1 MNRSIERHNKYPE
14 DSIHF
19 DYGILLSK
27 QGPMYKNEF
36 GDPND
41 TIFNEKVVRKLEML
55 KSLQST
61 SSVESKRSGA
71 LRMCQRC
78 LIFKPDR
85 THHYR

>member
-1 MNRSIERHNKYPE
+1 
-14 DSIHF
+14 
-19 DYGILLSK
+19 
-27 QGPMYKNEF
+27 MYKNEF

-55 KSLQST
+55 KSLQSIN
-61 SSVESKRSGA
+61 SVESKRSGA

-85 THHYR
+85 THHCR